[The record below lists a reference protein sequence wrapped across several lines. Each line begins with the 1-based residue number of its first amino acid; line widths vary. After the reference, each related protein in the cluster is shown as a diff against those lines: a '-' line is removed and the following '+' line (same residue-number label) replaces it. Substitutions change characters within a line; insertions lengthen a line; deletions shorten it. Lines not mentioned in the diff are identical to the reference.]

1 VALTDPAIAM
11 NRFGLG
17 ARPDGQT
24 PSDARRWLLAQFDTY
39 EPRPGAFAGQPGTPQ
54 LVAGLAAYRAQVQ
67 PMRRAQGQDQ
77 PDAEAAGKAREMA
90 QKAYV
95 AETRD
100 DYQAGVAARL
110 SVALTTEAPF
120 VERLVHFWSNHFAI
134 SADKQ
139 ATRALGLAYEAE
151 AIRPHVLGRFGDL
164 LLAVERH
171 AAMQLYL
178 DQVRSVGPNSPLAQR
193 TERRAPNRDLGLNEN
208 LAREILELHT
218 LGVRTG
224 YSQADVTEFARA
236 LTGWSVGGAGPR
248 ADGPPG
254 EFLFRPQAHEPGA
267 RTVLGRSYAQ
277 GGEQQAR
284 AILADLAASPATARH
299 ISLKLAR
306 HFVADDP
313 PPALVE
319 RLTQTYLKSGGDLPA
334 LYRTLVEAP
343 EAWAPAPVKFKTPWE
358 WLTSSLRGLGLR
370 EPGRLQAAQILI
382 QLGQATWRP
391 GSPAGFDDVAASWAA
406 PEALVRRVELS
417 QRLASVV
424 GDRLDARSL
433 ADRLLPGGVSPATRA
448 EIDRAESPRAA
459 LALLLVSPE
468 FLRR

>member
-1 VALTDPAIAM
+1 VVLTKAAIAT

-17 ARPDGQT
+17 ARPDE
-24 PSDARRWLLAQFDTY
+24 PAAADPRRWLLGQFDRY
-39 EPRPGAFAGQPGTPQ
+39 DPRPALVAAQPATAQ
-54 LVAGLAAYRAQVQ
+54 LVADLAAYRAQVQ
-67 PMRRAQGQDQ
+67 PMRREQA
-77 PDAEAAGKAREMA
+77 DAEAAGKAREMA
-90 QKAYV
+90 QKAYA
-95 AETRD
+95 AEARD
-100 DYQAGVAARL
+100 DYQAGVAARVG
-110 SVALTTEAPF
+110 VALTTEAPF

-139 ATRALGLAYEAE
+139 TTRALGLAYEAE
-151 AIRPHVLGRFGDL
+151 AIRPHVLGRFGDM

-178 DQVRSVGPNSPLAQR
+178 DQARSVGPNSPQAQR
-193 TERRAPNRDLGLNEN
+193 AARRAPDRELGLNEN

-224 YSQADVTEFARA
+224 YTQADVTEFARA
-236 LTGWSVGGAGPR
+236 LTGWSVGGVGSR

-254 EFLFRPQAHEPGA
+254 GFVFRPQAHEPGA
-267 RTVLGRSYAQ
+267 RTVLGRAYAQ

-284 AILADLAASPATARH
+284 AILTDLAASPATARH

-306 HFVADDP
+306 HFVADEP
-313 PPALVE
+313 PPPLVD
-319 RLTQTYLKSGGDLPA
+319 RLTATYLKTGGDLPA
-334 LYRTLVEAP
+334 LYRTLVDAP
-343 EAWAPAPVKFKTPWE
+343 EAWAPTPAKFKTPWD
-358 WLTSSLRGLGLR
+358 WLISSLRGFGLR
-370 EPGRLQAAQILI
+370 EPGRLKSAQLLI

-391 GSPAGFDDVAASWAA
+391 GSPAGFDDLAASWAA

-424 GDRLDARSL
+424 GDRLDARTL
-433 ADRLLPGGVSPATRA
+433 ADRLLSGGVSAATRA
-448 EIDRAESPRAA
+448 ELDRAESPRAA
-459 LALLLVSPE
+459 LALLIVSPE